1 MPSTSGTTTTTTS
14 ARRRQARYAAA
25 SPWAFAEYEQRQQEL
40 GERFIEQFREMI
52 DRSTQMMASNYV
64 PRPELEA
71 RFQHQDEIIE
81 RIGTAIEKLTG
92 STSNFH
98 ENAPRMFAD
107 KSEIKSDIAELRTEI
122 EKVKTSLDAF
132 KEQGYGWR
140 LVDQTGRMRGEAS
153 LERGW
158 RQQTMTQSSQ
168 AMGWIIGGGVMLLV
182 TAINIIIALLM
193 RGL

>member
-1 MPSTSGTTTTTTS
+1 MAPTTGTTTTS
-14 ARRRQARYAAA
+14 RRRQPRYAPAPA
-25 SPWAFAEYEQRQQEL
+25 WPFAEYERRQQEL

-98 ENAPRMFAD
+98 ENAPRIFAD
-107 KSEIKSDIAELRTEI
+107 KTEIKGDIAELRTEI
-122 EKVKTSLDAF
+122 EKVKTNLDAF

-140 LVDQTGRMRGEAS
+140 FQDAAGRMRGEAS
-153 LERGW
+153 IERGW
-158 RQQTMTQSSQ
+158 RQQSATQTSQ
-168 AMGWIIGGGVMLLV
+168 AMGWAITAGLMLLV
-182 TAINIIIALLM
+182 TAINVIITLAL
-193 RGL
+193 R